1 MGDSGVGVDD
11 IGPVVMEE
19 GSTFP
24 KLEGVLDNEGDSGNY
39 DDRLDASSQSSD
51 NTVNSSLFTN
61 SDKPQEADGAQEGE
75 EGTETDE
82 KKKKKKKGK
91 KDKKG
96 GKLKGCKGCVLM

>member
-1 MGDSGVGVDD
+1 MAAESGVAVED

-24 KLEGVLDNEGDSGNY
+24 KLEGVLDIEGDSGNY

-61 SDKPQEADGAQEGE
+61 SDKPQEAEETQEVE
-75 EGTETDE
+75 EPQKEE
-82 KKKKKKKGK
+82 KKKKKKK
-91 KDKKG
+91 DKKEKK